1 MESNFAKLSWHSD
14 LRTEYKNP
22 FQPGMPGMGYFGNRY
37 RGPGYAVDSAIVLD
51 ERGHVLRSTGDYPL
65 PAPLGELV
73 QSIYPPLP
81 ARPGSSAAIKDEAQ
95 IMDAPALEG
104 PIHVFSNPSGFS
116 PGPYLGYGQ
125 HLPAALALSREVVW
139 QIAASGDE
147 VITLNQH
154 THLQSYL
161 QSGADPRLDATADA
175 KFQFNQSDG
184 LFQGLEVTAELT
196 SVTETTSRKSKIY
209 YTCRRLTGPELAAAL
224 APPAPFVQPKLSEL
238 DLQKIT
244 GDLKSDDAGARQ
256 MALFRLSAA
265 TVDSPSPELMAL
277 VTAALTD
284 SNIGARQPA
293 MNFVAG
299 HATKEQVPLLL
310 KFLNDSDYGV
320 RQNAIKALARLRDER
335 AIQPL
340 VDLVAR
346 SGSSDQDAV
355 STLTGFGS
363 VAEKA
368 VLTLFNERSTETR
381 RQACAI
387 LQQIG
392 TQASLEALQKQ
403 VGDSEQSV
411 SQAASQA
418 IQAITERQ

>member
-1 MESNFAKLSWHSD
+1 
-14 LRTEYKNP
+14 
-22 FQPGMPGMGYFGNRY
+22 
-37 RGPGYAVDSAIVLD
+37 
-51 ERGHVLRSTGDYPL
+51 
-65 PAPLGELV
+65 
-73 QSIYPPLP
+73 
-81 ARPGSSAAIKDEAQ
+81 
-95 IMDAPALEG
+95 
-104 PIHVFSNPSGFS
+104 
-116 PGPYLGYGQ
+116 
-125 HLPAALALSREVVW
+125 
-139 QIAASGDE
+139 
-147 VITLNQH
+147 
-154 THLQSYL
+154 
-161 QSGADPRLDATADA
+161 
-175 KFQFNQSDG
+175 
-184 LFQGLEVTAELT
+184 
-196 SVTETTSRKSKIY
+196 
-209 YTCRRLTGPELAAAL
+209 
-224 APPAPFVQPKLSEL
+224 
-238 DLQKIT
+238 
-244 GDLKSDDAGARQ
+244 